1 MSRLL
6 LGPSTRS
13 TTVWIAFDSMDGGCT
28 SVGPFGL
35 SLMDVRS
42 PHAVVAISAAR
53 TLRIW
58 YLMIALLSQ
67 AAHGRTDRVRPM
79 LRAVGNWPFSTPCRL
94 PVSNAVSGSIVG
106 CLDQS
111 SRLCPTSAMVAA
123 EKPKCCAT
131 DDGTS

>member
-35 SLMDVRS
+35 LLMDVRS
-42 PHAVVAISAAR
+42 PHAVLASSAAR

-58 YLMIALLSQ
+58 CLMIVLLFPSGSRPHGQSEAERSEEHTSELQSQ
-67 AAHGRTDRVRPM
+67 SNLV
-79 LRAVGNWPFSTPCRL
+79 CRL
-94 PVSNAVSGSIVG
+94 LLEKKKHHLRP
-106 CLDQS
+106 LH
-111 SRLCPTSAMVAA
+111 TSQHH
-123 EKPKCCAT
+123 T
-131 DDGTS
+131 Q